1 MQDHTFGKC
10 QQSPAWPWPIGQH
23 LIRSDTSAFDVQRLE
38 GFEGA
43 GRVTDRLGGN
53 VGITRCGAELGVT
66 QQHLDH
72 ADIDVGLQQMRC
84 KAVS

>member
-1 MQDHTFGKC
+1 
-10 QQSPAWPWPIGQH
+10 
-23 LIRSDTSAFDVQRLE
+23 
-38 GFEGA
+38 
-43 GRVTDRLGGN
+43 
-53 VGITRCGAELGVT
+53 VT